1 MNTRVSRAFLS
12 TKADTSTIII
22 AVRKITDVH
31 LRFTSNI
38 DFACLSNPIKNPD
51 PAKANIFPNVYVS
64 ANRAGLPA
72 INPTIEP
79 QDKRSIRKDRPMQ
92 KQKAKKRSLKL
103 IAGRQPGSSGSRES
117 WSNLKKPDIRI
128 RFKGDTRDWKRDSVG
143 VLDSPGNTPLDVTT
157 RYWHRI

>member
-1 MNTRVSRAFLS
+1 MKALTSITINTSVSKAFLS

-38 DFACLSNPIKNPD
+38 DFACLSNPIRNPD
-51 PAKANIFPNVYVS
+51 PANANIFPNVYVS

-72 INPTIEP
+72 ITPTIEP
-79 QDKRSIRKDRPMQ
+79 QDSMSIRKDRPMQ

-103 IAGRQPGSSGSRES
+103 IAGRQPGSSGSRDS

-128 RFKGDTRDWKRDSVG
+128 SFKGETRHLKCDYIGDLRAI
-143 VLDSPGNTPLDVTT
+143 
-157 RYWHRI
+157 R